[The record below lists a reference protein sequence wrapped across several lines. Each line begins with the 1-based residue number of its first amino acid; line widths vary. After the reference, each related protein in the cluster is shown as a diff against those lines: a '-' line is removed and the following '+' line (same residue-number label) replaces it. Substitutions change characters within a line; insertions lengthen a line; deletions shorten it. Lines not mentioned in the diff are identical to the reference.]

1 MKPLLPAFWCVWKNV
16 CSKEKGERF
25 HESCIAPTVK
35 HPETIHVWGCFSSRG
50 IGSLSVLPENTAMN
64 KEWYQK
70 VLQEHLLP
78 TIQEHFGEDTCIF
91 QHDGAPCHK
100 AKAIAKWLNDKNV
113 QVLDPWSGN
122 SPDLNSI
129 ENLWGALKKQVNNQ
143 KPTNISQLQDFLR
156 HEWMRISQDSIN
168 QLISSIP
175 KQISEVLKKKGKHCK
190 Y

>member
-1 MKPLLPAFWCVWKNV
+1 MEDRCKVTFSDEALFQLFGVWKEV
-16 CSKEKGERF
+16 RSKEKGSMSPASHNCEASRD
-25 HESCIAPTVK
+25 HSYV
-35 HPETIHVWGCFSSRG
+35 GCFSSRG
-50 IGSLSVLPENTAMN
+50 IGSLSFLPKNMAMN

-100 AKAIAKWLNDKNV
+100 AKAIAKWLNDKNI
-113 QVLDPWSGN
+113 QVLGPWPGN
-122 SPDLNSI
+122 SPDLNLI
-129 ENLWGALKKQVNNQ
+129 ENLWGALKKQVNKQ

-156 HEWMRISQDSIN
+156 
-168 QLISSIP
+168 
-175 KQISEVLKKKGKHCK
+175 